1 MTSQPPASSP
11 DDVLT
16 VEHLD
21 VRLSGRQI
29 LQGVTFSIR
38 HGEFTG
44 LIGSNGAGKTTLLRV
59 ILGLQAPTS
68 GTVHVPGQAR
78 FRRGGLVGYVPQ
90 KIVLDPDMPLRAR
103 DLVGLG
109 LDGHRLGLP
118 LPSARRRALIDE
130 MLAAVGAEGFADA
143 RVGNLSGGEQ
153 QRVMIAHALISSPR
167 LLLLDEPLANLDIR
181 SAQGIVA
188 ILARLAHEQRIAILI
203 SAHDMNP
210 LAQVM
215 DRIVYVAA
223 GRAAVGSS
231 EEVLRT
237 DVLSNLS
244 GQHVDVLHVHG
255 RVVIV
260 AGEDTEDTG
269 SPGGLDRQPDT
280 VYGSGAA

>member
-29 LQGVTFSIR
+29 LQDVTFSIR

-68 GTVHVPGQAR
+68 GTVRVPGQAR
-78 FRRGGLVGYVPQ
+78 SRRGGLIGYVPQ

-118 LPSARRRALIDE
+118 LPSASRRALIDE
-130 MLAAVGAEGFADA
+130 MLAAVDAE
-143 RVGNLSGGEQ
+143 RVRRRPGRQ
-153 QRVMIAHALISSPR
+153 PVRWRA
-167 LLLLDEPLANLDIR
+167 
-181 SAQGIVA
+181 
-188 ILARLAHEQRIAILI
+188 
-203 SAHDMNP
+203 
-210 LAQVM
+210 
-215 DRIVYVAA
+215 AA
-223 GRAAVGSS
+223 GDDRARADQPAPAAAARRAAGQPGHRQRAGRGRPCSARWPGSS
-231 EEVLRT
+231 R
-237 DVLSNLS
+237 S
-244 GQHVDVLHVHG
+244 
-255 RVVIV
+255 RC
-260 AGEDTEDTG
+260 
-269 SPGGLDRQPDT
+269 
-280 VYGSGAA
+280 